1 MTDKLERLLKYLV
14 ARKEYLDTPVMYQ
27 EEEYYNDCQA
37 KSNML
42 EEVIDEVKSLIKET
56 DEQIS

>member
-14 ARKEYLDTPVMYQ
+14 ERKKGLDEPMTYQ
-27 EEEYYNDCQA
+27 EEEYYSVCES

-42 EEVIDEVKSLIKET
+42 EEVIDEVKTLLKET
-56 DEQIS
+56 E

>member
-14 ARKEYLDTPVMYQ
+14 ERKEYLDTPVMYR
-27 EEEYYNDCQA
+27 EEEYYNDCEA
-37 KSNML
+37 KSRML

-56 DEQIS
+56 K